1 MLIYLM
7 LFVYMFTR
15 INHNPYRNINESYSS
30 IVEPS
35 PNEST
40 TKLLYLRPGIIEE
53 NRVETL

>member
-1 MLIYLM
+1 M

-15 INHNPYRNINESYSS
+15 IDHNPYRNINESYSS

-40 TKLLYLRPGIIEE
+40 TKLLYLKSGIIEE